1 MGRTR
6 DKLTDVEIR
15 AAKSGDKVRKLAD
28 GKGLQLWIMPNG
40 GKYWRYEYR
49 HLGKRKLLALG
60 TYPDLTLEKART
72 KATDARRLV
81 ADDLD
86 PSSIKKQKKAEIRL
100 AADNTF
106 GKVAERLVAKKRK
119 DGRAPVTIAKMEWM
133 LGKLKTSLWPRPIG
147 SIRTPEVMQALKR
160 EEDAGNLETA
170 RRMRTVIGEVFRF
183 AMQHGII
190 DGDPSAATKGAIA
203 NPKPK
208 HFAAVTDPQRVG
220 GLLRQVDDYADRQII
235 TGSALQLMALLYPR
249 PGELR
254 QANWQEFDLEKGV
267 WEIPADRMKLRHPH
281 IKPLPRQAVAI
292 LKRLNEITG
301 PQGFVFPALGRST
314 RPMSE
319 NTMNA
324 ALRRMGIAAEDHTSH
339 GFRATAS
346 TLLNASN
353 LFSIDAI
360 EHSLA
365 HQDRDAVRHC
375 AYARGDAMTERRKMA
390 QWWADHL
397 DLLRSGAGASVIT
410 LPTVRSNT

>member
-1 MGRTR
+1 MGRMR
-6 DKLTDVEIR
+6 DKLTDIEIR
-15 AAKSGDKVRKLAD
+15 AAKSADKIRKLAD

-60 TYPDLTLEKART
+60 TYPDLTLEKARN
-72 KATDARRLV
+72 KATNARREV

-86 PSSIKKQKKAEIRL
+86 PSSIKKQKKAELRL

-119 DGRAPVTIAKMEWM
+119 DGRAPVTIAKMEWI

-360 EHSLA
+360 EQSLA
-365 HQDRDAVRHC
+365 HQDRDAVRR

-410 LPTVRSNT
+410 LPTV